1 MRGFCEKGKTGLSV
15 GRIYK
20 SSVARCA
27 VAALSFGLA
36 GCADQTPDFEYVYLP
51 GTEVESGAN
60 LPFTPAIKVR
70 GGNIVFLSGITGA
83 PVPHSHPH
91 IPAEFDHLDFSAEA
105 QTEAVMERLQQTVRA
120 AGGELSDVVQVTRFV
135 VDIAANQVAINAVM
149 NRYWGNHRPAS
160 TSVEIVRLATD
171 PRFVLEV
178 EAIAVIPD

>member
-1 MRGFCEKGKTGLSV
+1 MPIATNKTSAH
-15 GRIYK
+15 
-20 SSVARCA
+20 ARWLT
-27 VAALSFGLA
+27 VAALIAMIA
-36 GCADQTPDFEYVYLP
+36 GCEAEKPDFEYIYLP
-51 GTEVESGAN
+51 GTEPDSGAN

-105 QTEAVMERLQQTVRA
+105 QTEAVMERLQETVRA
-120 AGGELSDVVQVTRFV
+120 AGGELSDIVQVTRFI
-135 VDIAANQVAINAVM
+135 VDIGGNQVAINAVM

-171 PRFVLEV
+171 PRFILEV
-178 EAIAVIPD
+178 EAVVVISD